1 MAWLW
6 CRGRE
11 TGLAAKLAVREEER
25 GRLEA
30 DLASVRAA
38 RDELIARQAKTQQEV
53 ADLERMRMGLAAE
66 FQTIASKLLEEKS
79 AKFTEQNKSQIEGV
93 LAPLRQQLGEF
104 RARVDTVYDAENKD
118 RAGLK
123 VQIEQLRQLNGA
135 ITEEA
140 RSLTQALKGQSQVR
154 GAWGELVL
162 DRILESAGLRKGEE
176 YVVQETLAAPDG
188 RGSVRPDV
196 ILRLPEGRH
205 LVVDSKLS
213 LVDYERAVNDTAPAS
228 KEAARKAHAES
239 VRTHVKELSGKRYE
253 DAGQLF
259 APDYVLMF
267 VPIDAAFTLA
277 LEADPELYEW
287 AFERRVIIVTA
298 PNLLVTLKTVA
309 ALWRQDRQARN
320 VQEIAR
326 RGGLLYDKFEGLY
339 RDLEELGKC
348 LAKAQGSYDDV
359 LSKLKDGKGNLISQV
374 EELKTLGAKAQKAL
388 PPAAGEK

>member
-1 MAWLW
+1 M
-6 CRGRE
+6 
-11 TGLAAKLAVREEER
+11 AAKLAVREEER